1 MADASAL
8 APLGG
13 STTSHLCSVKAGIY
27 TLPAQQAGAAEP
39 KADMTVAEFAAAAA
53 PEVGAQMWNRS
64 KKCGACGKINAVTM
78 VNCNGC
84 GASLAQTPETAT
96 ENVPMG
102 FVYGV
107 AKTKNFPLKLS
118 MRLQEPTM
126 LVYDDPLA
134 RATCHMNAIP
144 TNVHLPDWR
153 WLLTR
158 PADALPLLR
167 RLEDAAWRAVE
178 ANFYSN
184 DGWRASVLREG
195 ACPTSAALR
204 PHCIAAFNAVVSQYQ
219 LHMHYIVPPFRPD
232 SYHSLIIGRRFEKG
246 RWLPMAYV
254 YAALEALGGEG
265 IADAPNMETAELL
278 AMLEA
283 KGAPNYSEAYDAEIE
298 RNIASHKALANW
310 SPDAF
315 GHLATAAVEEP
326 GGGAYAYTLSP
337 VGGGGGDGAATVAGV
352 LKEDGKHLSSYGWGA
367 DASDARAPTSYYS
380 FAKAADE
387 VLTSTEWREKG
398 GT

>member
-204 PHCIAAFNAVVSQYQ
+204 PHCIAALNAVVSQYQ

-315 GHLATAAVEEP
+315 GHLATAAAEEP
-326 GGGAYAYTLSP
+326 GGGAYTLSP
-337 VGGGGGDGAATVAGV
+337 VGGGGGDGAATVTDV
-352 LKEDGKHLSSYGWGA
+352 LKEDGKHLSSYGWGG